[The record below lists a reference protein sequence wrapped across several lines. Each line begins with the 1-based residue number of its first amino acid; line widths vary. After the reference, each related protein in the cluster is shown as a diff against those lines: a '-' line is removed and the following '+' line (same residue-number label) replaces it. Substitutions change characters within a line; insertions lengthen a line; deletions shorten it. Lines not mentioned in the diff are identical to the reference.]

1 MDERGDLLYDRPHSS
16 SLHTDIDQTL
26 PSLHRDTEPVIHAT
40 NDPNK
45 GYYIGVIVVARANTE
60 AQARSYLQVLAD
72 TRPPNAL
79 EILEQQRS
87 DQVQDYAESLNLM
100 PPHHRWAVDNVYL
113 DNKVDFAE
121 TVKEAFTSLPKGG
134 IAFWEPMN
142 PVSREPL
149 EDMALS
155 LHTDHYVALYATY
168 KDPEQDEWHDTW
180 VKRSM
185 DGLRKNQRGS
195 YLGDKDFQFH
205 DTKYWSDEAGEK
217 LMSIRK
223 RWDPQGRICGYLDTG
238 DKSGANGL
246 SNELR

>member
-1 MDERGDLLYDRPHSS
+1 MPGVY
-16 SLHTDIDQTL
+16 TL
-26 PSLHRDTEPVIHAT
+26 PALHRDTEPVIHAS
-40 NDPNK
+40 NDPDK
-45 GYYIGVIVVARANTE
+45 GYYIAVIVVARADTE

-79 EILEQQRS
+79 EAKEQQLS
-87 DQVQDYAESLNLM
+87 DQVQDYEESLRLM
-100 PPHHRWAVDNVYL
+100 PPDHRWVADNAYL
-113 DNKVDFAE
+113 DNQVDFAQ

-155 LHTDHYVALYATY
+155 LHTDHYFALYAAY
-168 KDPEQDEWHDTW
+168 KDAAEDEWHDTW
-180 VKRSM
+180 VRRSM
-185 DGLRKNQRGS
+185 DDLRKHQRGA
-195 YLGDKDFQFH
+195 YLGDTDFQFH
-205 DTKYWSDEAGEK
+205 DTKYWSDEAGKK

-223 RWDPQGRICGYLDTG
+223 RWDPEGRICGYLDKG
-238 DKSGANGL
+238 DKSGANGV